1 MLHKLQWRYAT
12 KKFDTTREI
21 EEEHI
26 TQLLKAM
33 NLSASSYGLQP
44 YTFVVVK
51 NDELQ
56 QKLQDAAYGQA
67 QVTEASH
74 VVVIAAKTEIN
85 DKYIDSYIKN
95 IAETRTQSID
105 ELTGYADMMKNGIGS
120 QEHSEQLTWSQRQC
134 YIPLGTLL
142 FAAADM
148 KIDACPMEG
157 FDADAF
163 DELLELK
170 EDGLHATVMITLG
183 YRSVDDK
190 YQHEKKVRKELTDI
204 VSLRYV

>member
-85 DKYIDSYIKN
+85 DEYIDSYIKN
-95 IAETRTQSID
+95 IAETRNQSID